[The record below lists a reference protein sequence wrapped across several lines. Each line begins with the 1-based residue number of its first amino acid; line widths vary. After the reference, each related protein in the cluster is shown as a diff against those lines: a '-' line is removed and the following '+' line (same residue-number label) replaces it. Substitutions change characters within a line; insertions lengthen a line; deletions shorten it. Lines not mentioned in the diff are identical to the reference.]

1 MCMYLRRFRYMD
13 HSEVSFWPALMRSLF
28 VFLPLKHQGDLPC
41 GFAWREGLSESFF
54 PVLKAL
60 LPHSLLQPWP
70 WCLWAWWHCL
80 KNISRKTLAIRA
92 RPADVDYVDCFLAW
106 RFFCSW
112 QEIKNNSQNEYHWG
126 SCQRSPANRVGT
138 LPGGT
143 SKGPFDPSNSSCS
156 HQACIAPISTGF
168 GDISE

>member
-1 MCMYLRRFRYMD
+1 MGIVLAMVLVTLWFSGSIEIIIWRRLHVLKQSLRQSQDSLMQCYFVVAAKAGMCMYLRRFRYMD

-60 LPHSLLQPWP
+60 LPHSLLKPWP

-106 RFFCSW
+106 RFLFL
-112 QEIKNNSQNEYHWG
+112 QL
-126 SCQRSPANRVGT
+126 A
-138 LPGGT
+138 
-143 SKGPFDPSNSSCS
+143 
-156 HQACIAPISTGF
+156 
-168 GDISE
+168 GDKKQ